1 MEHPSGALRRL
12 RVGHD
17 ILRRLQLARS
27 IFRAV
32 HVLRSRPTLGS
43 AQWDG
48 MERGDKKRKGD
59 AEMNKKQIQ
68 KKLEERVK
76 AELEPVDVEQIYR
89 DMLDESGPEVNVSGL
104 SFMPSRVVEEL
115 DPVAFRCG
123 VCDYVDSLVGESLSD
138 EIDGNHYN
146 LEEVNEILE
155 EILEEIESEDA
166 EEVTK

>member
-1 MEHPSGALRRL
+1 
-12 RVGHD
+12 
-17 ILRRLQLARS
+17 
-27 IFRAV
+27 
-32 HVLRSRPTLGS
+32 LGG

-59 AEMNKKQIQ
+59 TKMNKKQIQ
-68 KKLEERVK
+68 KKLEERVR

-89 DMLDESGPEVNVSGL
+89 DMLDESGPEVHVAGL

-155 EILEEIESEDA
+155 EIESEDA
-166 EEVTK
+166 EEVTE